1 MKTGFSKRSISNTV
15 GKKEYEFKITYN
27 LKQLKNNNILE
38 KLHLKL
44 YYFLEVV

>member
-1 MKTGFSKRSISNTV
+1 MKTRFTKRGISNTV
-15 GKKEYEFKITYN
+15 RKKEYEFKITYN